1 MQGEMNADCM
11 KQQGGRISGFMAEDA
26 QGQGDKKGQRK
37 EDKTRRMVASQT
49 QGWLFLSTT
58 SAVCVLH

>member
-1 MQGEMNADCM
+1 MNADCM
-11 KQQGGRISGFMAEDA
+11 KQQAGRISGFIAEDA

-37 EDKTRRMVASQT
+37 EDKTRWTVAS